1 MKSKRVWHF
10 GNDIIKEDENYKH
23 LGIINNKYLNK
34 KVNIKDA
41 TDKLKGTYFSL
52 VNSGILL
59 QETLHPLTCSTI
71 YKSIVL
77 PKTLY
82 GYEYMDNF
90 TDSEKLILERAHR
103 LCIKRMQSL
112 GMYTRTD
119 TALSLIGIFPLEIEI
134 DLKKLTLFGQFFRA
148 NTCTWMKRVF
158 LFRLLSY
165 VNCHEN
171 VQQGFIPDVLNL
183 LEKYQLIHVVHT
195 YLSCSNFPSK
205 FAWNSLIKNKLHSSA
220 INARH
225 SRTLAQDFYR
235 FRIIQPEFRPHWAW
249 YFSKSRRKLLIPCIS
264 VVQMTAN
271 LTDVKQ
277 NNSAC
282 VACDSYYDN
291 LVNHCLHECSSLVV
305 DRAKLWHDISCI
317 SMNAYAF

>member
-1 MKSKRVWHF
+1 
-10 GNDIIKEDENYKH
+10 
-23 LGIINNKYLNK
+23 
-34 KVNIKDA
+34 
-41 TDKLKGTYFSL
+41 
-52 VNSGILL
+52 
-59 QETLHPLTCSTI
+59 
-71 YKSIVL
+71 
-77 PKTLY
+77 
-82 GYEYMDNF
+82 
-90 TDSEKLILERAHR
+90 
-103 LCIKRMQSL
+103 
-112 GMYTRTD
+112 
-119 TALSLIGIFPLEIEI
+119 
-134 DLKKLTLFGQFFRA
+134 
-148 NTCTWMKRVF
+148 MKRVF

-165 VNCHEN
+165 VNCREN
-171 VQQGFIPDVLNL
+171 VQQGLIPDVLNL

-195 YLSCSNFPSK
+195 YLSSSKFPSK
-205 FAWNSLIKNKLHSSA
+205 FAWNRLLKNKLHSSA
-220 INARH
+220 INAWH

-291 LVNHCLHECSSLVV
+291 LVDHCLQECSSLVV

-317 SMNAYAF
+317 SMNAYAFLNGLNNSLVSNALLSMTNADLNILCDEQDNCKHICVLNLHSMWKKYRSLTYGMRH